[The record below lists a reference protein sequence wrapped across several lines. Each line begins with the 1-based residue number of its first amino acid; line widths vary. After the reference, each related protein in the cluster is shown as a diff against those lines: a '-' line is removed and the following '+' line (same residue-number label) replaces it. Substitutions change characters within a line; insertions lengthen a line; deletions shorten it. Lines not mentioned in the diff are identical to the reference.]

1 MKFRIALLF
10 FAMFLGTSLVASRL
24 TIDSAGEAAARFD
37 RWTDEIMR
45 CFPARCLVPIMADR
59 ILTGPV
65 SPSEIH

>member
-10 FAMFLGTSLVASRL
+10 FVMFLGMSLVASRL
-24 TIDSAGEAAARFD
+24 TIDSAGEAASRFD
-37 RWTDEIMR
+37 QWTDEIMR
-45 CFPARCLVPIMADR
+45 CFPAKCFVPIMADR